1 MEYELTDER
10 RAYLNARGHTILM
23 ACPGSGK
30 TTSIVKK
37 LCDVS
42 RYCKDQY
49 GSHAGFACLS
59 FTNKACD
66 ELRWK
71 YRELHG
77 EQLSFPDEIATID
90 SFILQKVVLP
100 FWYLCDACKVK
111 PVVLNEEEVLDRV
124 HYNNLGF
131 PLPELRDFYDIIHVK
146 VPSEVTR
153 GRTGYLWKHNEV
165 KSDREIA
172 YCKVVFAN
180 RLERGLISSSDALWI
195 ACDIL
200 ERHQNV
206 AKALASRYPYIVVDE
221 AQDNSELHFVFFDM
235 LRRSGLQNLEF
246 VGDICQSI
254 YRFNGARPE
263 LLQMKIKSGEWN
275 VLPLSECRR
284 SNQRIIDLYSKLK
297 SKDVPKIVS
306 HGVDDRGIP
315 IVVYKYDE
323 ENTSDIIRDFHRT
336 CDDNGLESRMILARG
351 SSSCK
356 KLAGIKDVNF
366 TYWKSELPYLL
377 IAALFALGEGDLT
390 AAFRKMRLVLAEL
403 KGGDTIE
410 LRRKYIQEMER
421 NVDENAKIYTFLNKA
436 PSLRLSF
443 EEWSRQVTE
452 LLQKHWSLDERPTFK
467 PFTKKKG
474 YVMRKVGQEPV
485 EKYYQ
490 STDKVST
497 FYNSVCT
504 IHAAKGASLDGILLF
519 LSKDSKGQNISLKDF
534 PQTEIESMT
543 ERQSLLY
550 VACSR
555 ARQFLALAVPTEVRS
570 EQVRQALS
578 GVNLDIRD
586 IG

>member
-37 LCDVS
+37 LRDVS
-42 RYCKDQY
+42 RYCKEQY
-49 GSHAGFACLS
+49 GSHTGFACLS

-90 SFILQKVVLP
+90 SFILKKVVLP
-100 FWYLCDACKVK
+100 FWYLCDVCKVK
-111 PVVLNEEEVLDRV
+111 PIVLNEEKILDRV
-124 HYNNLGF
+124 HYNLGF
-131 PLPELRDFYDIIHVK
+131 LPPELRDFSDIIHIK
-146 VPSEVTR
+146 VPSAVTR
-153 GRTGYLWKHNEV
+153 GRTGYMWKHNEV

-172 YCKVVFAN
+172 YCNAVFAD
-180 RLERGLISSSDALWI
+180 RLQRGFISSSDALWI

-200 ERHQNV
+200 GRHQNV

-221 AQDNSELHFVFFDM
+221 AQDNSESHFVFFDM

-263 LLQMKIKSGEWN
+263 LLQTKMKSGEWN

-297 SKDVPKIVS
+297 SKDVPKILS
-306 HGVDDRGIP
+306 HGVDDKSIP

-323 ENTSDIIRDFHRT
+323 ENASFIIRDFHRT

-356 KLAGIKDVNF
+356 KLSGIKDLDF

-377 IAALFALGEGDLT
+377 IAALFAVGEGDFT
-390 AAFRKMRLVLAEL
+390 TAFRKIRLVLAEL
-403 KGGDTIE
+403 KGGGTIE
-410 LRRKYIQEMER
+410 SRRKYIQEMER
-421 NVDENAKIYTFLNKA
+421 NVDMNAKIYTFLHKM
-436 PSLRLSF
+436 PSLSLSF
-443 EEWSRQVTE
+443 EEWSKQTTE
-452 LLQKHWSLDERPTFK
+452 LLQRQWGLDAPPKFD
-467 PFTKKKG
+467 PFVKKKG
-474 YVMRKVGQEPV
+474 YVMRKVAQEPV
-485 EKYYQ
+485 EKYCQ
-490 STDKVST
+490 SPDEGSA
-497 FYNSVCT
+497 YHNSVCT
-504 IHAAKGASLDGILLF
+504 IHTAKGVSLDGVLLF
-519 LSKDSKGQNISLKDF
+519 LSKDSRGQSISLKDF
-534 PQTEIESMT
+534 PQDEVESMT

-555 ARQFLALAVPTEVRS
+555 ARQFLALAIPAEVRD

-578 GVNLDIRD
+578 GVNIDIRK